1 MRLFAAVPIPRE
13 TAAQADRLLPDV
25 AALRR
30 VAPELMHVTLAFLGS
45 VPDSAVAAASDAV
58 ADAAAGQRAFP
69 VVLSAIGRFPATG
82 APRIVWIGAE
92 EGAADLIRLAERLRS
107 ALTRRQLPFDEKPFR
122 PHVTLARVREGADRA
137 SERAI
142 AASVARVKGPRL
154 QFRADRVLLLESALS
169 PKGPRYTPRATVPLG
184 AGGGGAG

>member
-1 MRLFAAVPIPRE
+1 MAVPIPRE
-13 TAAQADRLLPDV
+13 IAVQADRLLPDV
-25 AALRR
+25 PALRR

-45 VPDSAVAAASDAV
+45 VPDSAATAASAAI

-69 VVLSAIGRFPATG
+69 VVLSTVGRFPASG

-107 ALTRRQLPFDEKPFR
+107 ALSRREVAFDEKPFR
-122 PHVTLARVREGADRA
+122 PHVTLARVRERADRA

-142 AASVARVKGPRL
+142 ASAVARLKSPQL
-154 QFRADRVLLLESALS
+154 QFRADTILLLESALS
-169 PKGPRYTPRATVPLG
+169 PKGPRYTPRATVPLD